1 LTTDTLGFST
11 AGAQKMIINSSGN
24 VSIGNTNDTFKLDV
38 SGTFRAT
45 GAITGSSFSGAGT
58 GLTGTASSLSIG
70 GDAGT
75 VGGYSASNF
84 LGKNGNTYYQ
94 VDTWLQLNGVHGLYA
109 PGTNGA
115 HFYPNNS
122 SSYTTWTIS
131 GNRGG
136 YGGIYDGYSAV
147 AGFMYDSAGNGGV
160 YRETSGRWYW
170 YYHLSNSSMGINS
183 STTSASY
190 GLYVTGAIYSTSDIV
205 AYSDIRKKTDIVTI
219 DKALDKVMAMRG
231 VFYTKIDDINKGRQI
246 GVIAQ
251 EINEV
256 LPEVVTYAADVDEY
270 GVKYGNIVGVLIE
283 AIKELNEEIKI
294 LKNNAFTK

>member
-1 LTTDTLGFST
+1 
-11 AGAQKMIINSSGN
+11 
-24 VSIGNTNDTFKLDV
+24 
-38 SGTFRAT
+38 
-45 GAITGSSFSGAGT
+45 
-58 GLTGTASSLSIG
+58 
-70 GDAGT
+70 
-75 VGGYSASNF
+75 
-84 LGKNGNTYYQ
+84 
-94 VDTWLQLNGVHGLYA
+94 
-109 PGTNGA
+109 
-115 HFYPNNS
+115 
-122 SSYTTWTIS
+122 
-131 GNRGG
+131 
-136 YGGIYDGYSAV
+136 
-147 AGFMYDSAGNGGV
+147 MYDSAGNGGV
-160 YRETSGRWYW
+160 YREASGRWYW

-219 DKALDKVMAMRG
+219 DSALDKVMAMRG
-231 VFYTKIDDINKGRQI
+231 VFYTKIDEIDKGRQI

>member
-1 LTTDTLGFST
+1 
-11 AGAQKMIINSSGN
+11 
-24 VSIGNTNDTFKLDV
+24 
-38 SGTFRAT
+38 
-45 GAITGSSFSGAGT
+45 
-58 GLTGTASSLSIG
+58 
-70 GDAGT
+70 
-75 VGGYSASNF
+75 
-84 LGKNGNTYYQ
+84 
-94 VDTWLQLNGVHGLYA
+94 
-109 PGTNGA
+109 
-115 HFYPNNS
+115 
-122 SSYTTWTIS
+122 
-131 GNRGG
+131 
-136 YGGIYDGYSAV
+136 
-147 AGFMYDSAGNGGV
+147 
-160 YRETSGRWYW
+160 
-170 YYHLSNSSMGINS
+170 MGINS